1 MNEIL
6 VIVAIAVVIAI
17 FLVIREFWT
26 WYWKINEL
34 LRVLRGIRQDIAVT
48 NQHLAELQAVNAEM
62 RSALQNPDWPPRS
75 PPA

>member
-26 WYWKINEL
+26 WYWKINEI

-48 NQHLAELQAVNAEM
+48 NQHLAELQAVNTEM

-75 PPA
+75 PPV